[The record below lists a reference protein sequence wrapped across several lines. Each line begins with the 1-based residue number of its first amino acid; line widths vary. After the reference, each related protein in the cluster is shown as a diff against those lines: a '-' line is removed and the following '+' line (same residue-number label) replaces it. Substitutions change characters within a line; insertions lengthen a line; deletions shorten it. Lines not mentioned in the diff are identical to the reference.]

1 MPATDWR
8 EQPSPGEHER
18 FEAHAAFLATL
29 QQKHARGSS
38 RSRALHAKGTGG
50 LEAQLTVLGE
60 LPEHARVGLFAAPK
74 TYRAYVRFS
83 NGDPA
88 VRRDRVADVRGL
100 AIKVLGVGGK
110 KVIPG
115 LEDAPTQDFLLIQT
129 PATPFKDTDEFM
141 GFVRAMQVPA
151 LALPRIAMLLG
162 LSRTLKLLQGLKTG
176 TGAPVPSLATLRY
189 YSAVPLRFGACAVK
203 LDALPKTPFVAGPT
217 PESLNAELAA
227 RLEKGPVE
235 FDLRAQF
242 FVDERRT
249 PIEDASVV
257 WPEDLSPFVTLARLT
272 LPRQTVDSERGRRL
286 ADFVERLSFD
296 PWHAQEELRPL
307 GNIMRGRNVAYRV
320 STQARGV
327 SKEPDGTETF

>member
-1 MPATDWR
+1 MPSTDWK
-8 EQPSPGEHER
+8 EQISPGEAAR

-38 RSRALHAKGTGG
+38 KARALHAKGTGG
-50 LEAQLTVLGE
+50 LEAQLTVLGD

-74 TYRAYVRFS
+74 TYRTYVRFS

-88 VRRDRVADVRGL
+88 VRRDRTADVRGL
-100 AIKVLGVGGK
+100 AIKVVGVGGK
-110 KVIPG
+110 KLIPG
-115 LEDAPTQDFLLIQT
+115 LEDAPTQDFLLIQSA
-129 PATPFKDTDEFM
+129 ATPFKDTDEFI

-151 LALPRIAMLLG
+151 LALPRIVALLG
-162 LSRTLKLLQGLKTG
+162 FSRTLKLLKGLKTG

-189 YSAVPLRFGACAVK
+189 HTALPLRFGACAVK

-217 PESLNAELAA
+217 PESLGAELSA
-227 RLEKGPVE
+227 RLERGPVE

-249 PIEDASVV
+249 PIEDASVA
-257 WPEDLSPFVTLARLT
+257 WPEDLAPFTTLARLT
-272 LPRQTVDSERGRRL
+272 IPQQKADSERGRKL

-307 GNIMRGRNVAYRV
+307 GNMMRGRNVAYRV

-327 SKEPDGTETF
+327 AKEPDGSETF